1 MAILSFFLSSAN
13 GAKCPL
19 RMNKSSIIPLLILV
33 RSFVMYK
40 PIALKHLKP
49 LKNAPKRE
57 EIRFV
62 SMLRESLYLLSPALY
77 TITDDEFKE
86 E

>member
-1 MAILSFFLSSAN
+1 MQIYDDSMDS
-13 GAKCPL
+13 
-19 RMNKSSIIPLLILV
+19 LL
-33 RSFVMYK
+33 
-40 PIALKHLKP
+40 
-49 LKNAPKRE
+49 
-57 EIRFV
+57 FV

>member
-1 MAILSFFLSSAN
+1 MTIASEEGRKGLLPTVSNLSDVATVDQSH
-13 GAKCPL
+13 C
-19 RMNKSSIIPLLILV
+19 
-33 RSFVMYK
+33 YT
-40 PIALKHLKP
+40 
-49 LKNAPKRE
+49 
-57 EIRFV
+57 FV

>member
-1 MAILSFFLSSAN
+1 MALN
-13 GAKCPL
+13 VGADYHIKD
-19 RMNKSSIIPLLILV
+19 
-33 RSFVMYK
+33 
-40 PIALKHLKP
+40 H
-49 LKNAPKRE
+49 
-57 EIRFV
+57 IRFV